1 MQLGPR
7 IDEAKRCPRLET
19 YPTFLHHDKQGGFLA
34 TKREKAPPKIHSAQV
49 IRTELDPLA
58 TAAEDLGANIVAPF
72 RQPPRAKRTPTK
84 ASESPVFPP
93 PAPIPAWAR
102 ASGRRG
108 RAIPVCRR
116 RRSCAARRSCA
127 SQPARRRSLARP
139 PGAHERRSLR
149 KDPASHR
156 RRRRAARPALRRR
169 ERARAR
175 RDPCVAVARFR
186 RPASTRAG
194 SAGGDPARPRS
205 AGPDSPLIEPEDSR
219 REGRPSVG
227 GCEARRRRFFPPSRT
242 PQRPKPKSSLSRC
255 STSYSLR
262 LSWSLS

>member
-1 MQLGPR
+1 MRIASRDRRASVRPCSLCRGGYGLCASDGRMQLGPR

-108 RAIPVCRR
+108 RAIPCLP
-116 RRSCAARRSCA
+116 
-127 SQPARRRSLARP
+127 PA
-139 PGAHERRSLR
+139 
-149 KDPASHR
+149 
-156 RRRRAARPALRRR
+156 
-169 ERARAR
+169 
-175 RDPCVAVARFR
+175 
-186 RPASTRAG
+186 
-194 SAGGDPARPRS
+194 
-205 AGPDSPLIEPEDSR
+205 PL
-219 REGRPSVG
+219 
-227 GCEARRRRFFPPSRT
+227 
-242 PQRPKPKSSLSRC
+242 LRC
-255 STSYSLR
+255 STLMCVATRPPPEPCAPAWRS
-262 LSWSLS
+262 